1 MQTDQLVAY
10 ITYLGMVSA
19 ISERLVQFGKAVLG
33 TPRPRVAQACYIM
46 EGFAFSAMVASVL
59 TPPSFPLIANAP
71 IFASAILATAGSG
84 IWHDLLSIVTQYKY
98 NQRTP

>member
-1 MQTDQLVAY
+1 
-10 ITYLGMVSA
+10 
-19 ISERLVQFGKAVLG
+19 
-33 TPRPRVAQACYIM
+33 
-46 EGFAFSAMVASVL
+46 
-59 TPPSFPLIANAP
+59 LIANAP